1 MVEATSAAETAATS
15 GDLEVR
21 ASIGQS
27 FDGRVCGD
35 SGRTGA
41 DTDKFEEQRDEE
53 GEVGDGVDEEG
64 AGEGRGGELL
74 GDESEDGGDDGAVE
88 AKV

>member
-1 MVEATSAAETAATS
+1 MVEATAAAETAATS

-27 FDGRVCGD
+27 FNGRVCGD

-53 GEVGDGVDEEG
+53 GEVVTGLTRKV
-64 AGEGRGGELL
+64 L
-74 GDESEDGGDDGAVE
+74 GKAE
-88 AKV
+88 AASC